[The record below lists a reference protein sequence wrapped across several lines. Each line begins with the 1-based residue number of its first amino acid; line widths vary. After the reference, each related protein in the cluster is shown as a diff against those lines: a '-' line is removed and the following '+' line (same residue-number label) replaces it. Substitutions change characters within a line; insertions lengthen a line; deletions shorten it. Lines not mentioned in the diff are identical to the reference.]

1 MAVNITI
8 INIIVTS
15 IIIILINTLIITL
28 INTLIIVLM
37 NILVMILMNILIIS
51 SILGN
56 LSNMAVSMGSEIEK
70 QNSQLDNIQG
80 KVRP

>member
-1 MAVNITI
+1 MEENLAG
-8 INIIVTS
+8 
-15 IIIILINTLIITL
+15 LG
-28 INTLIIVLM
+28 
-37 NILVMILMNILIIS
+37 

-80 KVRP
+80 KTASADIRIDSANKRTEKLLK